1 MRARGVLSSG
11 GMAGRPGRVPPGVGV
26 LRQSGMT
33 GARQPPTPD
42 HPARDDD
49 EVPAPGNSGQRPTG
63 ESSRRLV
70 AGRYRLDTLIGHGS
84 TGTVWAATD
93 QLLRRRVAVKKIN
106 LPRGMPAEAARLR
119 ERTLREARAA
129 AALSSPHVVT
139 VFDILPA
146 TPTVRSS

>member
-1 MRARGVLSSG
+1 
-11 GMAGRPGRVPPGVGV
+11 
-26 LRQSGMT
+26 MT
-33 GARQPPTPD
+33 
-42 HPARDDD
+42 
-49 EVPAPGNSGQRPTG
+49 NSPRRTG
-63 ESSRRLV
+63 RRLV
-70 AGRYRLDTLIGHGS
+70 AGRYRLDALIGHGS

-119 ERTLREARAA
+119 ERTLHEARAA

>member
-1 MRARGVLSSG
+1 MDA
-11 GMAGRPGRVPPGVGV
+11 
-26 LRQSGMT
+26 
-33 GARQPPTPD
+33 
-42 HPARDDD
+42 
-49 EVPAPGNSGQRPTG
+49 
-63 ESSRRLV
+63 
-70 AGRYRLDTLIGHGS
+70 LIGHGS

-119 ERTLREARAA
+119 ERTLHEARAA